1 MMGTKHS
8 DVQLYSYCAK
18 IENSTVGH
26 KLNTVIQ
33 SHTLKYYPGISAVS
47 NVGDAIPEEKPRRPV
62 WPDSAPVEKQ
72 RNPRTKVPLFS
83 RERKSDCA
91 TKINSIV
98 PHIGTTQRALSKT
111 LFCAKISLCIIQ
123 TRHKA
128 NGIALLCFSC
138 LALEQKISEKTQ
150 LQ

>member
-72 RNPRTKVPLFS
+72 RNPRTKVTLFS
-83 RERKSDCA
+83 PGKEIRLRHENKFNCTSYRYNAESLIKD
-91 TKINSIV
+91 IV
-98 PHIGTTQRALSKT
+98 
-111 LFCAKISLCIIQ
+111 LC
-123 TRHKA
+123 
-128 NGIALLCFSC
+128 
-138 LALEQKISEKTQ
+138 
-150 LQ
+150 